1 MRLAELLKEAA
12 SATGTTAQSVKVSQP
27 PKVKTPAPVLP
38 TAAKI
43 KAPAVKAVQAPKIP
57 TVKPPTASMPR
68 VASGLEI
75 ALPSA
80 NEILADSFG
89 VNTKAASMKKE
100 AITPGLLAAGLAL
113 PLLLGGGMMAGGRAA
128 ATRGYPQRLI
138 NSSYEPTVGGWL
150 ARRLVGTNIP
160 TRQATF
166 TGKRLPAGVLSGL
179 TDAQLVNAEGY
190 LPAHIRKG
198 IQEDIANFGFS
209 PRAQT
214 LRLSNAENA
223 MRRAVAQG
231 VDPNVANVTSLQTAG
246 LPEQA
251 KEMQQAMST
260 AATKPSGGSPWK
272 WLLGGALAMS
282 ALNGGLG
289 DILGLNR
296 RDDRQQT
303 RPMPMMT
310 MPMMYM

>member
-68 VASGLEI
+68 VVSGLEI

-89 VNTKAASMKKE
+89 VNTKAASM
-100 AITPGLLAAGLAL
+100 AGLAL

-138 NSSYEPTVGGWL
+138 NLSYEPTVRGWL
-150 ARRLVGTNIP
+150 VRRLVGTNIP

-198 IQEDIANFGFS
+198 IQADITNFGFS

-272 WLLGGALAMS
+272 WLLGGVLAMS

>member
-68 VASGLEI
+68 VVSGLEI
-75 ALPSA
+75 ALPSV

-89 VNTKAASMKKE
+89 VNTKAASM
-100 AITPGLLAAGLAL
+100 AGLAL

-138 NSSYEPTVGGWL
+138 NLSYEPTVRGWL

-198 IQEDIANFGFS
+198 IQADITNFGFS

-223 MRRAVAQG
+223 MRRAVARG

-272 WLLGGALAMS
+272 WLLGGVLAMS

>member
-68 VASGLEI
+68 VVSGLEI

-89 VNTKAASMKKE
+89 VNTKAASM
-100 AITPGLLAAGLAL
+100 AGLAL

-138 NSSYEPTVGGWL
+138 NLSYEPTVRGWL

-198 IQEDIANFGFS
+198 IQADITNFGFS

-272 WLLGGALAMS
+272 WLLGGVLAMS

>member
-68 VASGLEI
+68 VVSGLEI

-89 VNTKAASMKKE
+89 VNTKAASM
-100 AITPGLLAAGLAL
+100 AGLAL

-138 NSSYEPTVGGWL
+138 NLSYEPTVRGWL

-198 IQEDIANFGFS
+198 IQADITNFGFS

>member
-1 MRLAELLKEAA
+1 
-12 SATGTTAQSVKVSQP
+12 
-27 PKVKTPAPVLP
+27 
-38 TAAKI
+38 
-43 KAPAVKAVQAPKIP
+43 
-57 TVKPPTASMPR
+57 MPR
-68 VASGLEI
+68 VVSGLEI

-100 AITPGLLAAGLAL
+100 AITPGLLLAL

-138 NSSYEPTVGGWL
+138 NLSYEPTVRGWL

-198 IQEDIANFGFS
+198 IQADITNFGFS

-272 WLLGGALAMS
+272 WLLGGVLAMS

>member
-68 VASGLEI
+68 VVSGLEI

-89 VNTKAASMKKE
+89 VNTKAASM
-100 AITPGLLAAGLAL
+100 AGLAL

-138 NSSYEPTVGGWL
+138 NLSYEPTLRGWL

-198 IQEDIANFGFS
+198 IQADITNFGFS

-272 WLLGGALAMS
+272 WLLGGVLAMS